1 MSVPVLKPFEKW
13 KNLFKSGKLRQAMEQ
28 AREA

>member
-13 KNLFKSGKLRQAMEQ
+13 ENLFKSGKLRQAMEQ